1 MQNEKL
7 LKNYREQ
14 ISSLDKEIIYLLSR
28 RFIIVN
34 EIWNIKKQENTP
46 VLQKDIWE
54 KLLSENIEKAQEL
67 GLEIKLIEDIWNRI
81 HEESLRIEE

>member
-34 EIWNIKKQENTP
+34 EIWNIKKQENIP

>member
-34 EIWNIKKQENTP
+34 EIWNIKKQENIP
-46 VLQKDIWE
+46 LLQKDIWE